1 MRVYK
6 LITKAVNILA
16 LFVIMVCISCLDSP
30 NYWPFIIGILVSG
43 AWLLLVLYA
52 STEWEP

>member
-6 LITKAVNILA
+6 LITKAFNILA
-16 LFVIMVCISCLDSP
+16 LFVMMFCISCLDSEI
-30 NYWPFIIGILVSG
+30 YWPFLVGILLSG